1 MNYLFNK
8 ELVGQI
14 ISEINQY
21 GATNTD
27 FVPVTDDEPKIYIA
41 LNILMSLVH
50 KPTSELLDQR

>member
-14 ISEINQY
+14 ILETNKY
-21 GATNTD
+21 GETNTD
-27 FVPVTDDEPKIYIA
+27 FVPVIDKEPKVYIA
-41 LNILMSLVH
+41 LNILISLVH

>member
-14 ISEINQY
+14 ILETNKY
-21 GATNTD
+21 GETNTD
-27 FVPVTDDEPKIYIA
+27 FVPVIDNEPKVYIA
-41 LNILMSLVH
+41 LSILMSLVH